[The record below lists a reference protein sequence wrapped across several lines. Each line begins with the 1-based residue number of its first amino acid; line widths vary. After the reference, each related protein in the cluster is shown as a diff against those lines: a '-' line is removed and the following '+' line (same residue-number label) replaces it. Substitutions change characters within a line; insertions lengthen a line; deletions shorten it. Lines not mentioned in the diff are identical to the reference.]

1 MLRWTAG
8 ADSWGVHAFCRVCIM
23 VKGFFYGGARKARLL
38 QNYVPVGQMA
48 SVIPSEVEAS
58 FMIIADD

>member
-1 MLRWTAG
+1 
-8 ADSWGVHAFCRVCIM
+8 M